1 MRINLIVVGNCRK
14 NFQGKTSNSVFP
26 THFDIFYDNFW
37 IPTTYDMLRQPTTT
51 YDMLRQPTTSY
62 YNLRHAENVKTCR
75 KTEFEVFPWKIVP
88 VVILRL
94 PSMVQS

>member
-1 MRINLIVVGNCRK
+1 
-14 NFQGKTSNSVFP
+14 
-26 THFDIFYDNFW
+26 
-37 IPTTYDMLRQPTTT
+37 
-51 YDMLRQPTTSY
+51 MLRQPTTSY

>member
-1 MRINLIVVGNCRK
+1 MTFSTTISGFR
-14 NFQGKTSNSVFP
+14 QP
-26 THFDIFYDNFW
+26 TTCYDN
-37 IPTTYDMLRQPTTT
+37 LRHATTT